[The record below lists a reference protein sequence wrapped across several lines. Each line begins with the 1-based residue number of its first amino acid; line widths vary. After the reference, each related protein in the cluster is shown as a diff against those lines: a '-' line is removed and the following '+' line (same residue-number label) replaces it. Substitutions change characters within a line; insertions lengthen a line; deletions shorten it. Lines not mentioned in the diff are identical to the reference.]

1 MARNTLAE
9 IADQGAENI
18 LAAQAKAKSED
29 ILDGK
34 PRFVKLKPEDKGKKS
49 WSKLSPSPKKESVE
63 LGEPIM
69 DLIEKRKS
77 YELRQASLMLRQGA
91 SGKEVKDTIG
101 RKRTPEGKSGNALLR
116 KALLDAEVPTIIH
129 GRSSDYTDEPLP
141 PRIQKHNASRGVPTT
156 LARKAAQA
164 NKPVKEE
171 IELDEAGQAK
181 LYRMRQSHGR
191 AWRRGDT
198 KKQTAMGNATYDK
211 QTKEDERD
219 VKRTGSIFNMRAKRM
234 AGNRKLLGLSDSF
247 EVQHQDEVEQI
258 DEVTKKRM
266 LNLTGLPTD
275 KGTIPFDDTPQRP
288 GGAGAKRT
296 KRHPG
301 TGLPRSGLLPGQ
313 RWSGLLGTQMNDP
326 KKVRP
331 EDRFVLRGE
340 EVELD
345 EASNT
350 IPDSAIVLTQ
360 NLQKKT
366 ITFTWYDGNTE
377 KWIEREVPQDEAPG
391 FYTRAGTAMK
401 ARKTDKYGNLLKVP
415 VTDIDAAKRAKEME
429 AVSAR
434 NIVTAKDLL
443 NTIEKKKV
451 GTKFELYGTKN
462 GKEHTLKVRKSMLMA
477 QVVYFTTGDREVLFQ
492 ATASGLTVM
501 DKKTRRP
508 LLSGGND
515 MIWESTDL
523 TDVGHMMIEISE
535 ATEKPKILERLI
547 GQLKSKGMKVG
558 QATAIATSTLQK
570 SGSLKS
576 GSHTLTKKG
585 AKRQG
590 MGAAGRAKDR
600 AATESGK
607 PTNSY
612 AYNPQTNKATL
623 RT

>member
-1 MARNTLAE
+1 MKFKSFSNPITEGAVKSSMEDWLYDLPKAVISE
-9 IADQGAENI
+9 IKKKYGKI
-18 LAAQAKAKSED
+18 LAAANKPPYKTVFSADVKD
-29 ILDGK
+29 GIGKILMANKVK
-34 PRFVKLKPEDKGKKS
+34 PLMGS
-49 WSKLSPSPKKESVE
+49 HKESV
-63 LGEPIM
+63 
-69 DLIEKRKS
+69 
-77 YELRQASLMLRQGA
+77 GA
-91 SGKEVKDTIG
+91 ITMSFDTY
-101 RKRTPEGKSGNALLR
+101 
-116 KALLDAEVPTIIH
+116 H
-129 GRSSDYTDEPLP
+129 GAV
-141 PRIQKHNASRGVPTT
+141 N
-156 LARKAAQA
+156 
-164 NKPVKEE
+164 EE
-171 IELDEAGQAK
+171 I
-181 LYRMRQSHGR
+181 
-191 AWRRGDT
+191 
-198 KKQTAMGNATYDK
+198 
-211 QTKEDERD
+211 
-219 VKRTGSIFNMRAKRM
+219 
-234 AGNRKLLGLSDSF
+234 
-247 EVQHQDEVEQI
+247 
-258 DEVTKKRM
+258 
-266 LNLTGLPTD
+266 
-275 KGTIPFDDTPQRP
+275 
-288 GGAGAKRT
+288 
-296 KRHPG
+296 
-301 TGLPRSGLLPGQ
+301 
-313 RWSGLLGTQMNDP
+313 
-326 KKVRP
+326 
-331 EDRFVLRGE
+331 
-340 EVELD
+340 ELD

-547 GQLKSKGMKVG
+547 GQLKSKGMEVG

>member
-1 MARNTLAE
+1 MKFKSFSNPITEGAVKSSMEDWLYDLPKAVISE
-9 IADQGAENI
+9 IKKKYGKI
-18 LAAQAKAKSED
+18 LAAANKPPYKTVFSADVKD
-29 ILDGK
+29 GIGKILMANKVK
-34 PRFVKLKPEDKGKKS
+34 PLMGS
-49 WSKLSPSPKKESVE
+49 HKESV
-63 LGEPIM
+63 
-69 DLIEKRKS
+69 
-77 YELRQASLMLRQGA
+77 GA
-91 SGKEVKDTIG
+91 ITMSFDTY
-101 RKRTPEGKSGNALLR
+101 
-116 KALLDAEVPTIIH
+116 H
-129 GRSSDYTDEPLP
+129 GAV
-141 PRIQKHNASRGVPTT
+141 N
-156 LARKAAQA
+156 
-164 NKPVKEE
+164 EE

-198 KKQTAMGNATYDK
+198 EKQTAMGNATYDK

-247 EVQHQDEVEQI
+247 EVQHQD
-258 DEVTKKRM
+258 
-266 LNLTGLPTD
+266 
-275 KGTIPFDDTPQRP
+275 
-288 GGAGAKRT
+288 
-296 KRHPG
+296 
-301 TGLPRSGLLPGQ
+301 
-313 RWSGLLGTQMNDP
+313 
-326 KKVRP
+326 
-331 EDRFVLRGE
+331 

-547 GQLKSKGMKVG
+547 GQLKSKGMEVG

>member
-1 MARNTLAE
+1 LPKAVITEIKKKYGKILAAANKPPYKTVFSADVKDGIGKILMANKVKHLMGSHKESVDAITMSF
-9 IADQGAENI
+9 DTYHGAVNEGKKSWLDTI
-18 LAAQAKAKSED
+18 LAAQAKVKPED
-29 ILDGK
+29 TLDGK
-34 PRFVKLKPEDKGKKS
+34 AKP
-49 WSKLSPSPKKESVE
+49 
-63 LGEPIM
+63 
-69 DLIEKRKS
+69 
-77 YELRQASLMLRQGA
+77 
-91 SGKEVKDTIG
+91 
-101 RKRTPEGKSGNALLR
+101 
-116 KALLDAEVPTIIH
+116 
-129 GRSSDYTDEPLP
+129 
-141 PRIQKHNASRGVPTT
+141 
-156 LARKAAQA
+156 
-164 NKPVKEE
+164 KPVKEE

-191 AWRRGDT
+191 AWQRGDT
-198 KKQTAMGNATYDK
+198 EKQTAMGNATYDK

-219 VKRTGSIFNMRAKRM
+219 VKRTGSVFNMRVKRM

-247 EVQHQDEVEQI
+247 EVQ
-258 DEVTKKRM
+258 
-266 LNLTGLPTD
+266 NG
-275 KGTIPFDDTPQRP
+275 
-288 GGAGAKRT
+288 
-296 KRHPG
+296 
-301 TGLPRSGLLPGQ
+301 
-313 RWSGLLGTQMNDP
+313 
-326 KKVRP
+326 
-331 EDRFVLRGE
+331 
-340 EVELD
+340 VELD

-366 ITFTWYDGNTE
+366 ITYTWYDWNTE

-401 ARKTDKYGNLLKVP
+401 VRKTDKYGNLLKAP
-415 VTDIDAAKRAKEME
+415 VTDVDAAKRAKEME

-443 NTIEKKKV
+443 NTIEKKKT
-451 GTKFELYGTKN
+451 GTKFELFGTKN
-462 GKEHTLKVRKSMLMA
+462 GKEHTLKIRKSMLMA

-515 MIWESTDL
+515 MIWESADL

-547 GQLKSKGMKVG
+547 GQLKNKGMEVG
-558 QATAIATSTLQK
+558 PATAIATSTLQK
-570 SGSLKS
+570 SGTLKS

-585 AKRQG
+585 AERQG

-607 PTNSY
+607 PTKSY

>member
-1 MARNTLAE
+1 MKFKSLTHSITEGGVKASMEDWLSDLPKAVISE
-9 IADQGAENI
+9 IKKKYGKI
-18 LAAQAKAKSED
+18 LAAANKPPYKTVFSADVKD
-29 ILDGK
+29 GIGKILMANKVK
-34 PRFVKLKPEDKGKKS
+34 PLMGS
-49 WSKLSPSPKKESVE
+49 HKESVDA
-63 LGEPIM
+63 ITM
-69 DLIEKRKS
+69 S
-77 YELRQASLMLRQGA
+77 F
-91 SGKEVKDTIG
+91 DTY
-101 RKRTPEGKSGNALLR
+101 
-116 KALLDAEVPTIIH
+116 H
-129 GRSSDYTDEPLP
+129 GDV
-141 PRIQKHNASRGVPTT
+141 N
-156 LARKAAQA
+156 
-164 NKPVKEE
+164 EE

-191 AWRRGDT
+191 AWRRGDI

-247 EVQHQDEVEQI
+247 EVQ
-258 DEVTKKRM
+258 
-266 LNLTGLPTD
+266 NG
-275 KGTIPFDDTPQRP
+275 
-288 GGAGAKRT
+288 
-296 KRHPG
+296 
-301 TGLPRSGLLPGQ
+301 
-313 RWSGLLGTQMNDP
+313 
-326 KKVRP
+326 
-331 EDRFVLRGE
+331 
-340 EVELD
+340 VELD
-345 EASNT
+345 EASDDTDIDMTQADFQKMIRSAYKKAYDLCKQGKDISKYKATITAQIESTEIREGILDDIIKNVKDMFKGGSSDGPRYVMTVREAKKMIAIATQRGCDEGKKASKKRNLRTESVELDEESNT
-350 IPDSAIVLTQ
+350 IPDHARVVTQ

-366 ITFTWYDGNTE
+366 ITFRWQNDNG
-377 KWIEREVPQDEAPG
+377 KWIEQEVPQDEAPG

-401 ARKTDKYGNLLKVP
+401 ARKTDKFGNLLKAP
-415 VTDIDAAKRAKEME
+415 VTDVDAAKRAQEME

-443 NTIEKKKV
+443 NTIEKKKT
-451 GTKFELYGTKN
+451 GTKFELFGTKN
-462 GKEHTLKVRKSMLMA
+462 GKEHTLKIRKSMLMA

-515 MIWESTDL
+515 MIWESADL

-535 ATEKPKILERLI
+535 ATEKPKILKRLI
-547 GQLKSKGMKVG
+547 GQLKSKGMEVG
-558 QATAIATSTLQK
+558 AATAIATSTLQK
-570 SGSLKS
+570 SGTLKS

-585 AKRQG
+585 TKRQG

-607 PTNSY
+607 PTKSY

>member
-1 MARNTLAE
+1 MKFKSFSNPITEGAVKASMEDWLYDLPKAVISE
-9 IADQGAENI
+9 IKKKYGKI
-18 LAAQAKAKSED
+18 LAAANKPPYKTVFSADVKD
-29 ILDGK
+29 GIGKILMANKVK
-34 PRFVKLKPEDKGKKS
+34 PLMGS
-49 WSKLSPSPKKESVE
+49 HKESV
-63 LGEPIM
+63 
-69 DLIEKRKS
+69 
-77 YELRQASLMLRQGA
+77 GA
-91 SGKEVKDTIG
+91 ITMSFDTY
-101 RKRTPEGKSGNALLR
+101 
-116 KALLDAEVPTIIH
+116 H
-129 GRSSDYTDEPLP
+129 GAVNEE
-141 PRIQKHNASRGVPTT
+141 
-156 LARKAAQA
+156 
-164 NKPVKEE
+164 KEE

-198 KKQTAMGNATYDK
+198 EKQTAMGNATYDK

-296 KRHPG
+296 RRHPG

-331 EDRFVLRGE
+331 EHRFVLRGE

-547 GQLKSKGMKVG
+547 GQLKSKGMEVG